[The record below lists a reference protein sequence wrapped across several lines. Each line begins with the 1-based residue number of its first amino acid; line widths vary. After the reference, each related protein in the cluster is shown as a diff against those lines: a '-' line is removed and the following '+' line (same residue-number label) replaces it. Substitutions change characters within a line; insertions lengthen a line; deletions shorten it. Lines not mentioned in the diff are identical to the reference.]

1 MNKGKWIEL
10 KINDFVLWSFRI
22 EKEENLKALE
32 SFMRKL
38 YQYDSNNL
46 KMEMEEQ

>member
-1 MNKGKWIEL
+1 MDKNKWIEL
-10 KINDFVLWSFRI
+10 KINDFILWSFRI

-38 YQYDSNNL
+38 YYYDSNNL
-46 KMEMEEQ
+46 KMKEVE